1 MVIDKNVA
9 YAGGWYPHHNDQDLE
24 EIKAA
29 GCTSINMTVNET
41 DWYLFRAARER
52 IVEKARELGL
62 KVYLNWHGFGA
73 FASYIQSTR
82 YLLEHPEAA
91 QYFSNGVRSAEAMAC
106 PNNPEYAAWMEE
118 RAREII
124 AHFQPDGVFWD
135 EPHFSSDSN
144 FPQVWACRCASC
156 QEAFSRRFKRAMP
169 TLLDDDVRQ
178 FRQDSLQIFLT
189 RLLRAGREVGGGENV
204 LCLMPLDESGRDPSS
219 GPGWYGV
226 DDWEPFVA
234 LPEVDVFST
243 DPYWIHRHGGDW
255 EYFEQNTQK
264 AIDLSHKYKKPCQI
278 WVQSIWIPP
287 NREPDVKRSLL
298 AAAEMGADMLAL
310 WSFLGEP
317 GGTAYHHG
325 GDPALAW
332 KMVVEAYQEL

>member
-29 GCTSINMTVNET
+29 GCTSINMTLNET

-52 IVEKARELGL
+52 IVAKAREVGL

-156 QEAFSRRFKRAMP
+156 QEAYSRRFKRAMP

-204 LCLMPLDESGRDPSS
+204 LCLMPLDESGRHPSS

-264 AIDLSHKYKKPCQI
+264 AIDLSRRYQKPCQI

-298 AAAEMGADMLAL
+298 AAAEMGADMLAV

-317 GGTAYHHG
+317 GGAAYDRG

-332 KMVVEAYQEL
+332 QMVVEAYQEL

>member
-29 GCTSINMTVNET
+29 GCTSINMTLNET

-62 KVYLNWHGFGA
+62 KFYLNWHGFGA

-189 RLLRAGREVGGGENV
+189 RLLRASRDVGGGENV
-204 LCLMPLDESGRDPSS
+204 LCLMPLDESGRHPSS

-298 AAAEMGADMLAL
+298 AAAEMGADMLAV

-317 GGTAYHHG
+317 GGTAYARG

-332 KMVVEAYQEL
+332 QMVVEAYQEL

>member
-1 MVIDKNVA
+1 MVVDKNVA

-29 GCTSINMTVNET
+29 GCTSINMTLNES
-41 DWYLFRAARER
+41 DWYVFRAARER

-82 YLLEHPEAA
+82 YLLENPGAA
-91 QYFSNGVRSAEAMAC
+91 QYFSNGVRSTEAMAC
-106 PNNPEYAAWMEE
+106 PNNPEFAAWMEE

-124 AHFQPDGVFWD
+124 PHFAPDGVFWD

-144 FPQVWACRCASC
+144 FPNVWACRCSSC
-156 QEAFSRRFKRAMP
+156 QEAFSRRFRRAMP
-169 TLLDDDVRQ
+169 IQLDADVRQ
-178 FRQDSLQIFLT
+178 FRQDSLLIFLT
-189 RLLRAGREVGGGENV
+189 RLIRASKEVGGGENV
-204 LCLMPLDESGRDPSS
+204 LCLMPLDESGNHPSS

-234 LPEVDVFST
+234 VPEVDVFST

-255 EYFEQNTQK
+255 DYFTENTRK
-264 AIDLSHKYKKPCQI
+264 AIDLSHKYDKPCQI

-287 NREPDVKRSLL
+287 NKEPEVKRTIL
-298 AAAEMGADMLAL
+298 AAAEMGADMLAV

-317 GGTAYHHG
+317 GGTLYDWG

-332 KMVVEAYQEL
+332 QNVVEAYQEL